1 MKKLRVV
8 IPLALAVIGIMV
20 ISLNVAFAQGEQG
33 ERDADSGTGS
43 LATKVAEILGLDA
56 VEVGSAIKQ
65 AREELRDE
73 ALKKKIDGFVQR
85 GRITQKQADEYLEW
99 IQSRPI
105 ELPEIRKHSF
115 GKQGRENKSFGPGGH
130 FKKGPSFEEIEKK
143 LKAMVES
150 GDITQEEADE
160 KLRGSYQRSDQG

>member
-20 ISLNVAFAQGEQG
+20 ISLNVAFAQGE
-33 ERDADSGTGS
+33 RDADSGTGS

-56 VEVGSAIKQ
+56 VEVDSAIKQ

-73 ALKKKIDGFVQR
+73 ALKKKLDGFVQR

-105 ELPEIRKHSF
+105 EFPEIRKHSF
-115 GKQGRENKSFGPGGH
+115 GKQGRENKSFGLGGH

-150 GDITQEEADE
+150 GDITQEEADA
-160 KLRGSYQRSDQG
+160 KLRVLYQRSDQG